1 MFKTSGLLSKQL
13 GKIVTAMLIITT
25 LVTVSILFSASTV
38 EKTVNIYADD
48 NVTITGTKA
57 TTVEGVLEEAE
68 IKLSTLDMVVP
79 DQSTPV
85 CAGMDIKVYRAV
97 NVAIVTQDKAITKIL
112 SARNVGEALKKAGIE
127 PGLYDL
133 VIPDAGS
140 EVYDGMIITVKKATS
155 LKLNIHGTAY
165 EISTQAETVGTLF
178 ESMGITISEDE
189 RINVAL
195 TDAITEGMNIDI
207 IKLGQN
213 YVDVIE
219 DIPYGTDIKYTDELE
234 RGDSRKACDGLL
246 GKQTVTYLV
255 SYENGV
261 EVSREVTGKMVI
273 EEPVNEVYEYGTA
286 TFVVTSRGE
295 RIRAKKTLQ
304 VTATAYDLSY
314 ESCGKNPGDR
324 GYGITASGMPA
335 QYGVIAVDRSVIP
348 LGTRLY
354 VEAVDG
360 SWSYGYCVAGDTG
373 GGIRGNRI
381 DLFYNSRQEAI
392 NFGRRAAIVYVLD

>member
-13 GKIVTAMLIITT
+13 GKLLTVVLAMTI

-57 TTVEGVLEEAE
+57 TTVIGALDEAG
-68 IKLSTLDMVVP
+68 IKLSSLDMVVP
-79 DQSTPV
+79 DKYTPV
-85 CAGMDIKVYRAV
+85 CAGMDIKVYRAI
-97 NVAIVTQDKAITKIL
+97 NVAIVTDDRAITKIL
-112 SARNVGEALKKAGIE
+112 SARNVGEALDKAGIQ
-127 PGLYDL
+127 PGLYDM
-133 VIPDAGS
+133 VMPDAGS
-140 EVYDGMIITVKKATS
+140 EVYDGMIITVRRATN
-155 LKLNIHGTAY
+155 LKLNIHGTGY
-165 EISTQAETVGTLF
+165 DISTQAETVETLF
-178 ESMGITISEDE
+178 ESMGITISDDE
-189 RINVAL
+189 RVNVEFSQP
-195 TDAITEGMNIDI
+195 ITEGMNIDI

-234 RGDSRKACDGLL
+234 RGDSRKASDGKL

-273 EEPVNEVYEYGTA
+273 EQPVNEVYEYGTA

-295 RIRAKKTLQ
+295 RIRARKTLN
-304 VTATAYDLSY
+304 VVATAYDLSY

-354 VEAVDG
+354 VEAPDG
-360 SWSYGYCVAGDTG
+360 SWSYGYCIAGDTG

-392 NFGRRAAIVYVLD
+392 NFGRRNAVVYVLD